1 MGNPNKWIK
10 LSKKEIIE
18 LFIGFDEDIEEKDM
32 EKEMTRTRTYEKQTS
47 DNIKYSLFN
56 WLDKEKKSKSKKSF
70 TWEDDEENEE
80 SKISG
85 LFQQIGFYDKNV
97 FCAVGCLDL
106 LEKLLNTE
114 YNPDYEI
121 YINIYKNMKI
131 YEYNYMKLNNI
142 IKHNI
147 GGNKVNVKAMKL
159 LSLIFSDKKWEKY
172 KHEIITD
179 ETVYKQYNNYINTFS
194 EE

>member
-1 MGNPNKWIK
+1 M
-10 LSKKEIIE
+10 
-18 LFIGFDEDIEEKDM
+18 
-32 EKEMTRTRTYEKQTS
+32 
-47 DNIKYSLFN
+47 
-56 WLDKEKKSKSKKSF
+56 
-70 TWEDDEENEE
+70 
-80 SKISG
+80 
-85 LFQQIGFYDKNV
+85 
-97 FCAVGCLDL
+97 AVGCLDL

-131 YEYNYMKLNNI
+131 YEYNYLKLNNI

-172 KHEIITD
+172 KSEIITD

-194 EE
+194 EG